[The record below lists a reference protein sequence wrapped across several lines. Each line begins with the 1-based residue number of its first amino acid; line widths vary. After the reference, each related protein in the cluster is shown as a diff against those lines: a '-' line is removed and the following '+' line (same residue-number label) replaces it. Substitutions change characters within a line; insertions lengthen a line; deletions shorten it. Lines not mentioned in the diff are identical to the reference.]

1 MGVRPLRRRSDRISA
16 DTIPLRLLPE
26 VARVSEIVPPEAALR
41 AAVRRCP
48 PPPGF
53 APANLDRTPSKA
65 SATEHLRPTMGHAA
79 MRVSIVAGAVAAAAI
94 TAEAEAIAAAVEAIT
109 AGDMRFSVHFGRFP
123 FAILLLLAM
132 PSEASNE
139 FFRQTTFSS
148 AEEGMQAFV
157 EAIKLNDPS
166 VLQTLLGA
174 DGLQLF
180 DSGDAAADAQ
190 WRKRFLNAYADANNV
205 VLKEN
210 NTRAILTVG
219 RDEWPMPIPLV
230 KSQNGWRFDT
240 HHAAEEILNRH
251 IGRNE
256 LAAIQVCLAIV
267 DAEREYATQDVDGDG
282 VPGFTSKFVSSPGK
296 RDGLYWGTRED
307 EPLSPV
313 GPLLAAAANDGPVTS
328 DSTVLM
334 PFHGYLYRMLTKQG
348 KNAPGGAYDYRA
360 NGKLLGGFAV
370 LAYPARYGT
379 SGVVSFMVNQDGVV
393 YQKDLGQ
400 NTEALAAEMTEFDPD
415 PSWKRAP

>member
-1 MGVRPLRRRSDRISA
+1 
-16 DTIPLRLLPE
+16 
-26 VARVSEIVPPEAALR
+26 
-41 AAVRRCP
+41 
-48 PPPGF
+48 
-53 APANLDRTPSKA
+53 
-65 SATEHLRPTMGHAA
+65 
-79 MRVSIVAGAVAAAAI
+79 
-94 TAEAEAIAAAVEAIT
+94 
-109 AGDMRFSVHFGRFP
+109 
-123 FAILLLLAM
+123 
-132 PSEASNE
+132 
-139 FFRQTTFSS
+139 
-148 AEEGMQAFV
+148 MQAFL

-190 WRKRFLNAYADANNV
+190 WRKRFLNAYADANKV

-210 NTRAILTVG
+210 NTRAVLTVG

-230 KSQNGWRFDT
+230 KSQEGWRFDT
-240 HHAAEEILNRH
+240 QHAAEEILNRH

-296 RDGLYWGTRED
+296 RDGLYWETRED

-313 GPLLAAAANDGPVTS
+313 GPLLAAAAQEGAVTS
-328 DSTVLM
+328 DSTVLT

-348 KNAPGGAYDYRA
+348 QNAPGGAYDYQV
-360 NGKLLGGFAV
+360 NGKLLGGFA
-370 LAYPARYGT
+370 AIAFPARYGT

-400 NTEALAAEMTEFDPD
+400 NTAALAAEMTEFDPD

>member
-1 MGVRPLRRRSDRISA
+1 MP
-16 DTIPLRLLPE
+16 
-26 VARVSEIVPPEAALR
+26 
-41 AAVRRCP
+41 
-48 PPPGF
+48 
-53 APANLDRTPSKA
+53 
-65 SATEHLRPTMGHAA
+65 
-79 MRVSIVAGAVAAAAI
+79 VSIVAVVVAAA
-94 TAEAEAIAAAVEAIT
+94 AEAIAAAAAIT
-109 AGDMRFSVHFGRFP
+109 AGDMRLSVHFGRFP
-123 FAILLLLAM
+123 FDILTVLLLAL
-132 PSEASNE
+132 PSAASSE
-139 FFRQTTFSS
+139 FFVQTTFSS
-148 AEEGMQAFV
+148 AKEGMQAFV
-157 EAIKLNDPS
+157 EAIKLNDPM

-174 DGLQLF
+174 DGPKLF

-190 WRKRFLNAYADANNV
+190 WRKRFLESYADANKV
-205 VLKEN
+205 VLEEN

-230 KSQNGWRFDT
+230 NSEEGWRFDT
-240 HHAAEEILNRH
+240 HGAAEEILNRH

-282 VPGFTSKFVSSPGK
+282 VPAFASKFVSSLGK
-296 RDGLYWGTRED
+296 RDGLYWETRED

-313 GPLLAAAANDGPVTS
+313 GPLLAAAANEGSGTS

-348 KNAPGGAYDYRA
+348 KNAPGGEYDYGA

-370 LAYPARYGT
+370 LAYPAHYGM

-400 NTEALAAEMTEFDPD
+400 NTAALAAEMTEFDPD
-415 PSWKRAP
+415 PSWRRAP

>member
-1 MGVRPLRRRSDRISA
+1 MPA
-16 DTIPLRLLPE
+16 
-26 VARVSEIVPPEAALR
+26 AALQ

-53 APANLDRTPSKA
+53 VAANCDRMPSKV
-65 SATEHLRPTMGHAA
+65 SATEHLHITSGHAA
-79 MRVSIVAGAVAAAAI
+79 VPVFTVAV
-94 TAEAEAIAAAVEAIT
+94 AEAEATSAAGEATVAVAEAIT
-109 AGDMRFSVHFGRFP
+109 AGDMRLSVPFGRFP
-123 FAILLLLAM
+123 FAILTVLVLAM
-132 PSEASNE
+132 PSAATSE
-139 FFRQTTFSS
+139 FFVQTTFSS

-157 EAIKLNDPS
+157 EAIKLNDPF

-174 DGLQLF
+174 DGPGLF
-180 DSGDAAADAQ
+180 DSGDPAADAQ
-190 WRKRFLNAYADANNV
+190 WRKRFLNTYADANKV
-205 VLKEN
+205 VLQEN

-219 RDEWPMPIPLV
+219 REEWPMPIPLV
-230 KSQNGWRFDT
+230 KSEKGWHFDT

-267 DAEREYATQDVDGDG
+267 DAEREYAMQDADGDG
-282 VPGFTSKFVSSPGK
+282 VPGFASKFVSSPGK
-296 RDGLYWGTRED
+296 RDGLYWETRED

-313 GPLLAAAANDGPVTS
+313 GPLLAAAENEGPVTS
-328 DSTVLM
+328 DSTVLT
-334 PFHGYLYRMLTKQG
+334 PFHGYLYRMLPKQG

-370 LAYPARYGT
+370 IAFPARYGT

-393 YQKDLGQ
+393 YQRDLGQ
-400 NTEALAAEMTEFDPD
+400 NTAALVAEMTEFDPD

>member
-1 MGVRPLRRRSDRISA
+1 MRIS
-16 DTIPLRLLPE
+16 DY
-26 VARVSEIVPPEAALR
+26 V
-41 AAVRRCP
+41 C
-48 PPPGF
+48 
-53 APANLDRTPSKA
+53 
-65 SATEHLRPTMGHAA
+65 
-79 MRVSIVAGAVAAAAI
+79 
-94 TAEAEAIAAAVEAIT
+94 
-109 AGDMRFSVHFGRFP
+109 RFP
-123 FAILLLLAM
+123 LAVLTVLLLAM
-132 PSEASNE
+132 PSAASNE
-139 FFRQTTFSS
+139 FFVQTTFSS
-148 AEEGMQAFV
+148 ADEGMQAFV

-174 DGLQLF
+174 DGLELF

-190 WRKRFLNAYADANNV
+190 WRKRFLNAYATVNKL
-205 VLKEN
+205 VLQEN

-219 RDEWPMPIPLV
+219 DDAWPMPIPLV
-230 KSQNGWRFDT
+230 KSEKGWRFDT
-240 HHAAEEILNRH
+240 HHAAQEILNRH

-267 DAEREYATQDVDGDG
+267 DAEREYSTQDADGDG
-282 VPGFTSKFVSSPGK
+282 VPGFASKFVSSPGK
-296 RDGLYWGTRED
+296 RDGLYWETRED

-313 GPLLAAAANDGPVTS
+313 GPLLAAAANEGPVTS
-328 DSTVLM
+328 DSAVST

-348 KNAPGGAYDYRA
+348 KNAPGGAYDYQV
-360 NGKLLGGFAV
+360 NGKPLGGFAV

-400 NTEALAAEMTEFDPD
+400 KTEALVMEMTEFDPD